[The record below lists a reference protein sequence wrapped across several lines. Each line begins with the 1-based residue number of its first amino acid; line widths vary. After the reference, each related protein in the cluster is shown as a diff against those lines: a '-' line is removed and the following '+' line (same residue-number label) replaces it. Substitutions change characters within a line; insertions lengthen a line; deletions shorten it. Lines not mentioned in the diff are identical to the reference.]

1 MVENKCYDIKVID
14 NFLKQDEL
22 SRIKDVICC
31 KNFPWYYSPN
41 VAYVSDSH
49 KLLESYF
56 VHKIYDINIPQ
67 SSYYNIIFD
76 IFYPKIIKVCGIR
89 SLIRIKC
96 NLYHAT
102 ENLVEHPPHEDYSYP
117 HLGAVF
123 SLNTCNGFT
132 RFGDSESEIV
142 HSKENRM
149 VFFDPSITHNSSNT
163 TDTQSRINI
172 NFNFL

>member
-22 SRIKDVICC
+22 SRIKDVIFC

-76 IFYPKIIKVCGIR
+76 IFYPKIIKVCGMR